1 MAEFKWT
8 AYKAAA
14 AEAMDGANLNSL
26 ATGCAAS
33 AGETSDTIMEIDNT
47 SNLYQYMDLFIGLAS
62 LNITAKGIVTA
73 YVIPVG
79 ADGSTYPYFAVDHST
94 AANNK
99 LPVHYQAGYAEF
111 QVLNGAQEQV
121 IQRIVIP
128 PTKFRVAISQA
139 LGLSFASSGNTVK
152 YRCYNEQVVA

>member
-1 MAEFKWT
+1 MAEVRWT

-14 AEAMDGANLNSL
+14 AEAMDGENLNSL

-33 AGETSDTIMEIDNT
+33 AGETSDTITEIDNS

-62 LNITAKGIVTA
+62 LNVAAKGFVTA

-79 ADGSTYPYFAVDHST
+79 ADGSAYPYYAVDHAT
-94 AANNK
+94 AGSNK
-99 LPVHYQAGYAEF
+99 LPAHYQAGYAEF
-111 QVLNGAQEQV
+111 QILNGAQEQV
-121 IQRIVIP
+121 IERIVIP

-139 LGLSFASSGNTVK
+139 LGVSFAASGNTVK
-152 YRCYNEQVVA
+152 YRCYDESVA